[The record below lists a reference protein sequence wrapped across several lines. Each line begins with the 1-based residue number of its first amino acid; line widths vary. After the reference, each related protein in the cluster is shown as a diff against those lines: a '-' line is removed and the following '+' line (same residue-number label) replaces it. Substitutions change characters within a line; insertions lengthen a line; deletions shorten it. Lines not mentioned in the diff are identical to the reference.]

1 MASIEKRIREDGTTS
16 YRVKIRL
23 KGRSPET
30 ATFKRMTD
38 ARAWAKKIEADM
50 TASRYFGVSKRHTV
64 AELLDRYA
72 ASELPGLKSA
82 ATVQAKL
89 DWWRDRHGDTLLSD
103 MNPDLIA
110 KARDALKATPKQRGG
125 GTRSAADVNRT
136 LAALSSVCSFAVK
149 ELGWL
154 ERNPLERVTKPTEN
168 TSESLPR

>member
-50 TASRYFGVSKRHTV
+50 TASRHFGVSKRHTV

-72 ASELPGLKSA
+72 ASELPSLKSA
-82 ATVQAKL
+82 DTVKAKL
-89 DWWRDRHGDTLLSD
+89 DWWRDLHGDALLSN
-103 MNPDLIA
+103 M
-110 KARDALKATPKQRGG
+110 TPEVMLRPE
-125 GTRSAADVNRT
+125 THSRRCPRNAAVEYVRRRT
-136 LAALSSVCSFAVK
+136 
-149 ELGWL
+149 
-154 ERNPLERVTKPTEN
+154 
-168 TSESLPR
+168 